1 MAKCFCPKDFTCDF
15 FQISYGKTYVKICFK
30 QPLFVQYTAVS
41 SKIEN

>member
-1 MAKCFCPKDFTCDF
+1 MANVFVQKTSL
-15 FQISYGKTYVKICFK
+15 QISYGKTYVKICFK